1 MSSIFDMGMASD
13 MNYLEN
19 EIEVLKSRTTA
30 ERVIKSL
37 LESDH
42 KNNLHLFNTRDYD
55 DTVIQ
60 KILRKILFLDWNM
73 QIINDIDKVINDSLF
88 NVFTENLRENIS
100 ISNLRKTDVLKVA
113 YPSYNPDEAALV
125 VNTLISVY
133 QKRDQEWA
141 SGEMSHLKYF

>member
-1 MSSIFDMGMASD
+1 MISNICQTTGLLDYWDVAHFA
-13 MNYLEN
+13 YEN

-60 KILRKILFLDWNM
+60 KILRKILFLD
-73 QIINDIDKVINDSLF
+73 
-88 NVFTENLRENIS
+88 
-100 ISNLRKTDVLKVA
+100 
-113 YPSYNPDEAALV
+113 
-125 VNTLISVY
+125 
-133 QKRDQEWA
+133 
-141 SGEMSHLKYF
+141 